1 MKKSN
6 NIVLLFLMFLF
17 AQSFGQIKT
26 EMGKENIMNE
36 ENIQKVSNI
45 YKEVKTYDY
54 NPQYTLHIGTAAN
67 FSFELLINDLPI
79 YKNYRSGIVTGSVPI
94 NEAILKKGKQKLTVR
109 MTPPVDKQFNIGTV
123 IDLSLAELKL
133 SINYGEYG
141 KEKVQDFKT
150 AFTYEMPQKK
160 EKLPYYEINLEF
172 DAPVVPYENDVQGWS
187 NSVDLSK
194 EDKDKL
200 LKEVENFYK
209 NMISLYETQNINAL
223 AGKYYKRQ
231 KEQGQMYF
239 LKKSSDFQNL
249 IDGWIKQT
257 NDQKPFVFDKYI
269 LSLYGDGKIVRITNT
284 DKYYLNSSAL
294 MREDAEGNFSIYKMF
309 LHRPAPGAPLEVIR

>member
-1 MKKSN
+1 MKK
-6 NIVLLFLMFLF
+6 ITTLFCLSLSLMSC
-17 AQSFGQIKT
+17 AQKEIK
-26 EMGKENIMNE
+26 KENIMNE

-67 FSFELLINDLPI
+67 FSFELLINDFPLI
-79 YKNYRSGIVTGSVPI
+79 YKYESGITTGSIPI
-94 NEAILKKGKQKLTVR
+94 NEAILTKGKQKLTVR
-109 MTPPVDKQFNIGTV
+109 MTPPVDKQFNLGTV

-150 AFTYEMPQKK
+150 AFTYEMPQRK

-200 LKEVENFYK
+200 LKEVETFYK

-231 KEQGQMYF
+231 KEIAQAHYQNKPFDSQIVIDAWIKDVNDSRPFIFFGYQIKFYGNGKILA
-239 LKKSSDFQNL
+239 LKK
-249 IDGWIKQT
+249 
-257 NDQKPFVFDKYI
+257 NDKM
-269 LSLYGDGKIVRITNT
+269 
-284 DKYYLNSSAL
+284 YLNFSAL
-294 MREDAEGNFSIYKMF
+294 TKESDKGSYQEYIMF
-309 LHRPAPGAPLEVIR
+309 LHRPKPGAPLEVIR